1 MFCRASTRYY
11 LYAKNKIKIKI
22 LYGGKV
28 MAPFE
33 KKPKIKNVSQVYLKA
48 GVEPVL
54 GST

>member
-1 MFCRASTRYY
+1 
-11 LYAKNKIKIKI
+11 
-22 LYGGKV
+22 

-33 KKPKIKNVSQVYLKA
+33 KNPKIEIGSQVYLKA